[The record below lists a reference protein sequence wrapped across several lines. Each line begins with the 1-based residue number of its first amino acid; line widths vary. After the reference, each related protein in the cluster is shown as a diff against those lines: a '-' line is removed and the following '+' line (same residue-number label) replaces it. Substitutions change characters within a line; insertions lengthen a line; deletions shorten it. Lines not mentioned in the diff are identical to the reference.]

1 LGLVCAVLL
10 GLTATEAAELAAAEG
25 SLARQAVTPEA
36 VAPEAVSPELAAPEP
51 ATPTAAVAAPRAAA
65 SDGLAQTLG
74 KQGVARVPLDAAAEG
89 ELERRL
95 ADKGMKVGGPILI
108 RIFKS
113 EGLLELWVEA
123 SGRFELFATYPICNW
138 SGSLGPKL
146 TEGDKQSPE
155 GLYSVGAR
163 QLHYSVRWR
172 RALDLGFPNTYDR
185 ASKRT
190 GSDVLVHGGCTSTGC
205 FAMTDAAMEEI
216 FWLSEA
222 ALSQGQKR
230 IQVHAFPFRMTAD
243 NLAAH
248 AGSEWDGF
256 WANLKEAYD
265 LFERTRTAP
274 TVSVCNNR
282 YVVSETATL
291 PPGCTENIATADT
304 GRWRRW
310 RAARS
315 HRTRS
320 ALRAYATAR
329 RARLAAKARHQRQ
342 ALQASGQRKLPK

>member
-1 LGLVCAVLL
+1 VLL
-10 GLTATEAAELAAAEG
+10 SLTATEAAELVAAE
-25 SLARQAVTPEA
+25 SPVAPQAVNAEGI
-36 VAPEAVSPELAAPEP
+36 APEAVSPEP
-51 ATPTAAVAAPRAAA
+51 ATPAPGAPAAA
-65 SDGLAQTLG
+65 SAPDGLAQGHG
-74 KQGVARVPLDAAAEG
+74 KLGVARMPLDAAAEG

-95 ADKGMKVGGPILI
+95 ADKGLKVGGPILI

-113 EGLLELWVEA
+113 EALLELWVEA
-123 SGRFELFATYPICNW
+123 GGRFELFATYPICNW

-216 FWLSEA
+216 FWLAEA
-222 ALSQGQKR
+222 ALSHGQKR
-230 IQVHAFPFRMTAD
+230 IQVQAFPFRMTAD

-282 YVVSETATL
+282 YVVSETAML
-291 PPGCTENIATADT
+291 ARGCTENTATADT
-304 GRWRRW
+304 GRGRRW
-310 RAARS
+310 RAVRR
-315 HRTRS
+315 HRARS
-320 ALRAYATAR
+320 ALRAYAAAR
-329 RARLAAKARHQRQ
+329 RARLAAKVRQQRQ
-342 ALQASGQRKLPK
+342 ALQAAGPRKLPK

>member
-1 LGLVCAVLL
+1 MCAVLL
-10 GLTATEAAELAAAEG
+10 GLTATEAAELVAADGPVAP
-25 SLARQAVTPEA
+25 QAVTPGA
-36 VAPEAVSPELAAPEP
+36 IAPQAVSPEP
-51 ATPTAAVAAPRAAA
+51 ATPAPADQTAAAAAPPAAA
-65 SDGLAQTLG
+65 SDGLAQAHG
-74 KQGVARVPLDAAAEG
+74 KLGVARVPLDAAAEG

-108 RIFKS
+108 RMFKS
-113 EGLLELWVEA
+113 EAVLELWMETG
-123 SGRFELFATYPICNW
+123 GRFELFATYPICNW

-155 GLYSVGAR
+155 GLYSIGAR

-216 FWLSEA
+216 FRLSEA
-222 ALSQGQKR
+222 ALAHGQKR
-230 IQVHAFPFRMTAD
+230 IQVHAFPFRLTAD

-274 TVSVCNNR
+274 TVSVCNDR
-282 YVVSETATL
+282 YVVSETAG
-291 PPGCTENIATADT
+291 PAPGCTENMATVDT
-304 GRWRRW
+304 GRRRRW
-310 RAARS
+310 RAAHSRGP
-315 HRTRS
+315 RS
-320 ALRAYATAR
+320 ALRAYAAAR
-329 RARLAAKARHQRQ
+329 RARHAAKARQQRQ
-342 ALQASGQRKLPK
+342 ALQAAGQRKLPK

>member
-10 GLTATEAAELAAAEG
+10 GVTATEAAELVAAEG
-25 SLARQAVTPEA
+25 PVVPQV
-36 VAPEAVSPELAAPEP
+36 VASEAVSPESAAASPVV
-51 ATPTAAVAAPRAAA
+51 PTAAAAAPPAAA
-65 SDGLAQTLG
+65 SDGLAQAHG
-74 KQGVARVPLDAAAEG
+74 KPGVARVPLDAAAEG

-95 ADKGMKVGGPILI
+95 ADRGMKVGGPILI

-113 EGLLELWVEA
+113 EALLELWMETG
-123 SGRFELFATYPICNW
+123 GRFELFATYPICNW

-155 GLYSVGAR
+155 GLYSVAAR

-222 ALSQGQKR
+222 ALSHGQKR
-230 IQVHAFPFRMTAD
+230 IQVHAFPFRMTAE
-243 NLAAH
+243 NLATH

-256 WANLKEAYD
+256 WANLKQAYD
-265 LFERTRTAP
+265 LFERTRTEPA
-274 TVSVCNNR
+274 VSVCNNR
-282 YVVSETATL
+282 YVVGETAT
-291 PPGCTENIATADT
+291 PVPGCTENLATVAT
-304 GRWRRW
+304 GRGRRW
-310 RAARS
+310 RAAHGRG
-315 HRTRS
+315 HRS
-320 ALRAYATAR
+320 ALSAYAAAR
-329 RARLAAKARHQRQ
+329 RARRAAKARQQRQ
-342 ALQASGQRKLPK
+342 ALQTAGQRKLPK